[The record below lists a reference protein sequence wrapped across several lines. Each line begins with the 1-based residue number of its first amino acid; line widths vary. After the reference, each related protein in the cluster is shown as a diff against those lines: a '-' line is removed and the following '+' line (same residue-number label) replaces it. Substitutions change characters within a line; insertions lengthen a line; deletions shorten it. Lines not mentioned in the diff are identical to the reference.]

1 MGLEGVDDV
10 EGVIVIGVDEEATD
24 HATENLSQHVDR
36 DLLPGEASEDGEDQ
50 SDLGSI
56 SSA

>member
-1 MGLEGVDDV
+1 M

-24 HATENLSQHVDR
+24 HTTENLSQHVDR